1 MRPLR
6 ALAIILLIA
15 GGVGAS
21 ALLIAKEAR
30 SLHGSPLFRLH
41 GDRPLSPVARTATN
55 ASASWLTCGPGSP
68 IRTGQADTCSAHAAT
83 DGA

>member
-30 SLHGSPLFRLH
+30 SLHSSPLFRLPATGLFH
-41 GDRPLSPVARTATN
+41 QSPAPATN
-55 ASASWLTCGPGSP
+55 AGASWLTCGPGSP
-68 IRTGQADTCSAHAAT
+68 IRSGQADTWSAHAAT